1 MFQNNERNG
10 SVRRGVSFNVR
21 TGLQLLVLAAF
32 QVTVSGCSSER
43 GSPDPVVETDSAG
56 VAVASNREGRWTADD
71 SWSVFAEPRLILG
84 VLDGAAEYQFSH
96 ISAAARQA
104 DGDLVVADAGSHTV
118 RLYDAEGDFKRLL
131 GGPGSGPG
139 EFQRPTQILL
149 QASDSI
155 LVWDDAAFRLTR
167 FDSAGDFVDVHT
179 FSRARIAKAISPP
192 LYPGTAQLLSSNEL
206 LVRLI
211 EKGKDDPVQNRSRGR
226 SGVLRVSS
234 SVAVIDTLMWFGDV
248 EQVLADAPWGRQ
260 PVVPPLARNTS
271 IAVQPTGHRVCIG
284 DQEGPEVSCFE
295 PDGQSR
301 SVRWQGDPILVHAD
315 DPDVARWRET
325 TLELYEFKLTP
336 DEARHLVDQ
345 VSAPVVRPEFSALV
359 LDREGNLWV
368 ERGPGGSADSRMT
381 EYLVF
386 DPEGE
391 LLGSLSMPP
400 IRVLE
405 IGSDYLLG
413 VVRDEL
419 EVEYLLLFKI
429 EKPPTSVDRGSQ

>member
-1 MFQNNERNG
+1 MRTVVLVAI
-10 SVRRGVSFNVR
+10 SVIISDCGPGQVSSDP
-21 TGLQLLVLAAF
+21 AA
-32 QVTVSGCSSER
+32 VA
-43 GSPDPVVETDSAG
+43 DSAG
-56 VAVASNREGRWTADD
+56 VTIVSSSEGRWGDDEAWLVSAD
-71 SWSVFAEPRLILG
+71 PRLTLG
-84 VLDGAAEYQFSH
+84 VLDGAREYQFSN
-96 ISAAARQA
+96 ISAAARQS
-104 DGDLVVADAGSHTV
+104 DGDLVLADAGSRTV
-118 RLYDAEGDFKRLL
+118 RLYDSGGVFKRQL

-139 EFQRPTQILL
+139 EFQRPTQIRL

-167 FDSAGDFVDVHT
+167 FDSAGKFIDVHT
-179 FSRARIAKAISPP
+179 FSRERIAKAISPP
-192 LYPGTAQLLSSNEL
+192 LYPGTAQLLDSSEL

-211 EKGKDDPVQNRSRGR
+211 EKGKDDPVEDRFRGR
-226 SGVLRVSS
+226 SGALRVSS
-234 SVAVIDTLMWFGDV
+234 SFAVIDTLMWFGDV

-284 DQEGPEVSCFE
+284 DQEGPEVRCFE
-295 PDGQSR
+295 RDGQPR
-301 SVRWQGDPILVHAD
+301 TVRWPGDPILVHAD

-325 TLELYEFKLTP
+325 TLELYMLKLTP

-345 VSAPVVRPEFSALV
+345 VSAPAVRPEFSALV
-359 LDREGNLWV
+359 LDQEGNLWV
-368 ERGPGGSADSRMT
+368 ERGPGGLADSRVT

-391 LLGSLSMPP
+391 LLGPLSMPP

-413 VVRDEL
+413 VARDEF
-419 EVEYLLLFKI
+419 EVEYLHLFTI
-429 EKPPTSVDRGSQ
+429 AKPPTSADPA

>member
-1 MFQNNERNG
+1 MR
-10 SVRRGVSFNVR
+10 SVV
-21 TGLQLLVLAAF
+21 LVAIS
-32 QVTVSGCSSER
+32 VIISGCGPEQASS
-43 GSPDPVVETDSAG
+43 DPVAVADSAG
-56 VAVASNREGRWTADD
+56 VTIVSSSEGRWGDDEAWFVSAD
-71 SWSVFAEPRLILG
+71 PRLTLG
-84 VLDGAAEYQFSH
+84 LLDGAKEYQFSN
-96 ISAAARQA
+96 ISAAARQS
-104 DGDLVVADAGSHTV
+104 DGDLVLADAGARTV
-118 RLYDAEGDFKRLL
+118 RLYDSDGVFKRQL

-155 LVWDDAAFRLTR
+155 LVWDDVAFRLTR

-179 FSRARIAKAISPP
+179 FSREKIAKTISPP
-192 LYPGTAQLLSSNEL
+192 LYPATAQALSSNEL

-211 EKGKDDPVQNRSRGR
+211 EKGGEGPVEDRFRGR
-226 SGVLRVSS
+226 SGALRVSS
-234 SVAVIDTLMWFGDV
+234 SFAVIDTLMWFGDV

-284 DQEGPEVSCFE
+284 DQEGPEVRCFE
-295 PDGQSR
+295 PDGQTR
-301 SVRWQGDPILVHAD
+301 SVRWPGDPILVHAD

-325 TLELYEFKLTP
+325 TLELYELKLTP

-368 ERGPGGSADSRMT
+368 KRGPGGPADSRLT
-381 EYLVF
+381 DYLVF
-386 DPEGE
+386 DSAGE
-391 LLGSLSMPP
+391 QLGSLSMPS

-405 IGSDYLLG
+405 IGSDYVLG
-413 VVRDEL
+413 VVRDEF
-419 EVEYLLLFKI
+419 EVEYLHLFTI
-429 EKPPTSVDRGSQ
+429 VKPPTSADPA